1 MMQFTV
7 FYSWQSDLAV
17 ETNKGLIRGAIK
29 LACNNL
35 ENEFQA
41 TELRI
46 TVDEAADNVSGSPN
60 IPLTIF
66 DKIASADVFI
76 CDITTIN
83 KEVIEVIE
91 AIRNLQAIE
100 DITKPKKLRPVPNP
114 NVMIELGYAIAHLGW
129 DRIIMLFNTSYGTL
143 EDAPFDIDR
152 HKIHHYKLS
161 PKPENK
167 PKKQF
172 EEDKKT
178 IIKDMAKDIYNN
190 LKLIIE
196 KSPKKPRYKAELTPE
211 EMKRNRDVSTIK
223 TILETIHITS
233 MTNHINEA
241 PKKVYTEIFHFYN
254 SFQGKLTSGNYY
266 LYDDKLKDLVEKVH
280 VTWGKTLHDD
290 YGEHYGFSGGS
301 CLFFEVHDYMPL
313 TEKQQKDWNDI
324 EEALTQLDLVF
335 NEFLNYIRE
344 NYLEIDLK
352 ETTSTAWRKYENFMN
367 ENKTD

>member
-1 MMQFTV
+1 MTQFTV
-7 FYSWQSDLAV
+7 FYSWQSDLPK
-17 ETNKGLIRGAIK
+17 ETNQGIIQGAIRIASNK
-29 LACNNL
+29 L
-35 ENEFQA
+35 EHEFKE
-41 TELRI
+41 TDLHI
-46 TVDEAADNVSGSPN
+46 IIDEATSNLPGSPH
-60 IPLTIF
+60 IPSAIF
-66 DKIASADVFI
+66 DKISSADAFI

-83 KEVIEVIE
+83 KEAIETIK
-91 AIRNLQAIE
+91 NLQATE
-100 DITKPKKLRPVPNP
+100 GRTKPQEVRTVPNP
-114 NVMIELGYAIAHLGW
+114 NVMIELGYAIALLGW
-129 DRIIMLFNTSYGTL
+129 ERIIMLFNTSYGDLKDT
-143 EDAPFDIDR
+143 PFDIVVNR
-152 HKIHHYKLS
+152 ITGYHLS
-161 PKPENK
+161 PKTEDVTE
-167 PKKQF
+167 KQLQGNQKQLSQKIH
-172 EEDKKT
+172 E
-178 IIKDMAKDIYNN
+178 A

-280 VTWGKTLHDD
+280 VTWGKTLD